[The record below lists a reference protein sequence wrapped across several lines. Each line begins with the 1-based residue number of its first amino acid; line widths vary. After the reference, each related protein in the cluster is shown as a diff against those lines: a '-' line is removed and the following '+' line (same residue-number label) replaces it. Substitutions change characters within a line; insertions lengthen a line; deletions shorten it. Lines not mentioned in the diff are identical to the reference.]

1 MLHVHRQGLN
11 HTVVNA
17 VQFFYLTRHL
27 AGLFIDLV
35 YRAHLR
41 TDTLQLHL
49 VYRID
54 ARQRTVQI
62 IHLLGITRH
71 VFSLFG
77 HTRQGFG
84 QCLQLFHIIFSRLL
98 HFGSRSVTGI
108 FKHFRKKFCVGSIHH
123 IGQSLYIQR
132 LLPHAALHALCSAAC
147 CARHVRIYSSRRP
160 GKRGA
165 SISSDYDR
173 PSHDYGLG
181 YHSTGHNR
189 LGHSTLR
196 SLRKVPGFLFADS
209 LFVPILF
216 IRSQTHP
223 VFIALQ
229 FCRTV
234 ETGDEKH
241 QNLRPHTDEQHRIG
255 PGNMSQFEQS
265 SKNNHGRSPTVRII
279 QECLSG
285 HRLNPILNTDNYV
298 FSILSHIFTS
308 LIFLFTFIGCPRHR
322 TYTTETDVRT
332 RLVLIFV

>member
-1 MLHVHRQGLN
+1 M
-11 HTVVNA
+11 
-17 VQFFYLTRHL
+17 
-27 AGLFIDLV
+27 
-35 YRAHLR
+35 
-41 TDTLQLHL
+41 
-49 VYRID
+49 
-54 ARQRTVQI
+54 
-62 IHLLGITRH
+62 
-71 VFSLFG
+71 FSLFG
-77 HTRQGFG
+77 HASQGFG
-84 QCLQLFHIIFSRLL
+84 QRLQLFHIIFSRLL
-98 HFGSRSVTGI
+98 HFGSGSVAGI

-123 IGQSLYIQR
+123 IGQGLYIQR
-132 LLPHAALHALCSAAC
+132 LLSHAALHALCSAAC
-147 CARHVRIYSSRRP
+147 RTRHFRIYSSRRP
-160 GKRGA
+160 GKRDA

-181 YHSTGHNR
+181 YPSTGHNR
-189 LGHSTLR
+189 LGHSTLH
-196 SLRKVPGFLFADS
+196 SLRKVTGFLFADS
-209 LFVPILF
+209 F

-279 QECLSG
+279 QEGLSG

-308 LIFLFTFIGCPRHR
+308 LIFLFTFIGCPRYR